1 MLPLQR
7 WWYKKYV
14 WQPSGWS
21 REVPFVDY
29 YNIDL
34 SNPLADHPLTK
45 GLVGCWIAL
54 PQLAKGSIW
63 YDLSGYNNHGT
74 LTNMDPSTDWVYD
87 GDRMVLDFD
96 GSYDRVQLSSLDFYA
111 PSSTEALS
119 AVVWWKSGSSLI
131 NQDLFGRASASWSV
145 KNWTW
150 NIYTYS
156 SGELSAGIGDG
167 SSFQYNA
174 NGSPDAVVITP
185 NTWYFVVFVIGK
197 TGEPML
203 LYVNGVDQNITWNDN
218 SQNRTL
224 NQLRQSADS
233 FYIGGDYASTNGQI
247 AMAAVYN
254 RALSSDEV
262 ADLYDESRRG
272 YPNMLRR
279 LQPNKIVHDQISRK
293 QLEYLGVRREF

>member
-87 GDRMVLDFD
+87 GERWGLDFD
-96 GSYDRVQLSSLDFYA
+96 GIDDYVTAAALDSPFLGPITILTWVHIDTDDGNSRHFCGKHLSNGATNNPFDFRTNYDIPPKLALVRANSDYRVYYG
-111 PSSTEALS
+111 PSTLVGEWALYG
-119 AVVWWKSGSSLI
+119 VVSDRI
-131 NQDLFGRASASWSV
+131 QDLPTFYV
-145 KNWTW
+145 NT
-150 NIYTYS
+150 TPTT
-156 SGELSAGIGDG
+156 G
-167 SSFQYNA
+167 SLYGTHTGTGYPTGVNA
-174 NGSPDAVVITP
+174 NIR
-185 NTWYFVVFVIGK
+185 IGIR
-197 TGEPML
+197 
-203 LYVNGVDQNITWNDN
+203 DDN
-218 SQNRTL
+218 ATKM
-224 NQLRQSADS
+224 D
-233 FYIGGDYASTNGQI
+233 GQI
-247 AMAAVYN
+247 AALAIWN
-254 RALSSDEV
+254 RLFSAEEV
-262 ADLYDESRRG
+262 TQFYDESRRG

-293 QLEYLGVRREF
+293 QLEYLGVRKEF